1 MCSPILFTI
10 HFRAYLGM
18 TVHWIENDLSRGMSV
33 LLLKR
38 MQFEITNKELAESI
52 DTILKFYEITD
63 KTVLCTTDN
72 GSNFLKAF
80 R

>member
-1 MCSPILFTI
+1 
-10 HFRAYLGM
+10 M
-18 TVHWIENDLSRGMSV
+18 TVHWIDEDLNRKMAV

-38 MQFEITNKELAESI
+38 MKNEITYKELGYAINDVLQWYNIS
-52 DTILKFYEITD
+52 TKVL
-63 KTVLCTTDN
+63 LCTTDN